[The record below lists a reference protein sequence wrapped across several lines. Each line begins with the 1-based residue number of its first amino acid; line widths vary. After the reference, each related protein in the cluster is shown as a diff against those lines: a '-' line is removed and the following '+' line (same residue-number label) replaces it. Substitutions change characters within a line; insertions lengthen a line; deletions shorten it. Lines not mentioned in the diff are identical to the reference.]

1 MGVSDVM
8 RRLLG
13 PRGALS
19 ELILL
24 GLLLAHALMAYT
36 VASAAAGAEFTPRVV
51 VSGSM
56 EPAFKRG
63 DLLLFRKT
71 TTNDGG
77 DPVRAGDIVLYKPAY
92 GDIPVVHRVIKVHER
107 REGGGVDILTKGD
120 ANGVDDSA
128 AFFYGEEP
136 WLQRH
141 HVMAKAVGYLPN
153 AGWFSIA
160 VEEQG
165 PVARKVVAGVLSLG
179 LLVTALY

>member
-1 MGVSDVM
+1 MDGGAT

-36 VASAAAGAEFTPRVV
+36 VASAAAGAGLTPRVV

-63 DLLLFRKT
+63 DLLLFRKMS
-71 TTNDGG
+71 DGRS
-77 DPVRAGDIVLYKPAY
+77 DPIRAGDIVLYEPAY
-92 GDIPVVHRVIKVHER
+92 GDIPVVHRIIKVHER
-107 REGGGVDILTKGD
+107 REEGGGADILTKGD

-128 AFFYGEEP
+128 AFMYGDEP
-136 WLQRH
+136 CLQRH

-153 AGWFSIA
+153 AGLFSIA
-160 VEEQG
+160 VEEKG
-165 PVARKVVAGVLSLG
+165 PVVRTVVIGVLSLG
-179 LLVTALY
+179 LLVNALY

>member
-1 MGVSDVM
+1 MDSGGVT

-36 VASAAAGAEFTPRVV
+36 VASAAAGAGLTPRVV

-63 DLLLFRKT
+63 DLLLFRKMS
-71 TTNDGG
+71 DGRS
-77 DPVRAGDIVLYKPAY
+77 DPIRAGDIVLYEPAY

-107 REGGGVDILTKGD
+107 REDGGGVDILTKGD

-128 AFFYGEEP
+128 AFLYGYEP
-136 WLQRH
+136 CLQRH
-141 HVMAKAVGYLPN
+141 HVMGKAVGYLPN

-160 VEEQG
+160 VHWKG
-165 PVARKVVAGVLSLG
+165 PVVRTVVVGILSLG
-179 LLVTALY
+179 LLINALY